1 MRRIN
6 RKNFFLEAILASLVP
21 AGINLLFPDNPA
33 FITVYFMPYIVCAL
47 FFAVFG
53 GVLSGFISFS
63 ASAALAVGVLPL
75 CVPLLY
81 AELSAGELWRSMYP
95 GIFIGFAPGVLLTYL
110 FGSIHDRYVREND
123 LLRERFK
130 KQVKRSY
137 RSSVMI
143 KSLIK
148 TNEELEER
156 LSRQQESIMALFNQV
171 KKIDTVSVETVLD
184 VLLETVNIF
193 TRAGSASIWKYIPV
207 HGTMELAS
215 ARGWEA
221 EKGTETVIPVDSTIE
236 GWVVRNN
243 QYFSVRMLLQ
253 YDNLRRLY
261 NDRNIITFPIQ
272 VENHIWG
279 VLNIEELPFVK
290 YNLYTERLLFIII
303 SLIEPSLHKAVEYNA
318 IMQREEVDGLTGL
331 PLFTSFYN
339 VLQKELERKQIEQG
353 KISIIVLDIVNYPDI
368 IAEHDEAKVKGELIP
383 QIIQAIYQATENQ
396 GQGFQFKMDNQF
408 GFIFP
413 NLDYDGASLYCLEI
427 LERMNSFDVSLEDRK
442 LQLEVIIGF
451 SAFAGNENADD
462 MIDRAENLLEM
473 QKV

>member
-1 MRRIN
+1 
-6 RKNFFLEAILASLVP
+6 
-21 AGINLLFPDNPA
+21 
-33 FITVYFMPYIVCAL
+33 
-47 FFAVFG
+47 
-53 GVLSGFISFS
+53 
-63 ASAALAVGVLPL
+63 
-75 CVPLLY
+75 
-81 AELSAGELWRSMYP
+81 
-95 GIFIGFAPGVLLTYL
+95 
-110 FGSIHDRYVREND
+110 
-123 LLRERFK
+123 
-130 KQVKRSY
+130 
-137 RSSVMI
+137 
-143 KSLIK
+143 
-148 TNEELEER
+148 
-156 LSRQQESIMALFNQV
+156 
-171 KKIDTVSVETVLD
+171 
-184 VLLETVNIF
+184 
-193 TRAGSASIWKYIPV
+193 
-207 HGTMELAS
+207 
-215 ARGWEA
+215 
-221 EKGTETVIPVDSTIE
+221 
-236 GWVVRNN
+236 
-243 QYFSVRMLLQ
+243 
-253 YDNLRRLY
+253 
-261 NDRNIITFPIQ
+261 
-272 VENHIWG
+272 

-368 IAEHDEAKVKGELIP
+368 IAEHDETKVKGELIP

-442 LQLEVIIGF
+442 LPLEVIIGF
-451 SAFAGNENADD
+451 SAFAGNEDADD